1 MAFLSWLDSTF
12 TITRTATV
20 KDSITHIAKT
30 TTITTQPTACRIGR
44 STGNVIQTSPQ
55 AVYTQSLRL
64 YTLIDA
70 DIKAGDIIKVYDV
83 KNVPELD
90 LTTLNYIK
98 YTVGN
103 SYKAS
108 KHHLEV
114 DITLK
119 QEV

>member
-1 MAFLSWLDSTF
+1 MYSSWLNASF
-12 TITRTATV
+12 VATRTTTI
-20 KDSITHIAKT
+20 KDPVTHIAKT
-30 TTITTQPTACRIGR
+30 VTTTTSPTACRIGR

-55 AVYTQSLRL
+55 AVYSQSLRL

-70 DIKAGDIIKVYDV
+70 DIKAGDIITVN
-83 KNVPELD
+83 NV
-90 LTTLNYIK
+90 K

-103 SYKAS
+103 PYLCNL
-108 KHHLEV
+108 HHIEA